1 MDILR
6 LNIEVLSD
14 GYIVLPGAVKVRQLS
29 SNSLEECITEINLV
43 GLHVGVQFLR
53 KGL

>member
-6 LNIEVLSD
+6 LNIEALSD
-14 GYIVLPGAVKVRQLS
+14 GYIVLPGAVEVRQLW
-29 SNSLEECITEINLV
+29 SNSLEECITEIILI
-43 GLHVGVQFLR
+43 GLYVGVQFLR

>member
-6 LNIEVLSD
+6 LNIEALSD
-14 GYIVLPGAVKVRQLS
+14 GYVVLPEAVEVRQLS
-29 SNSLEECITEINLV
+29 SNSLEECITEIHLV

>member
-6 LNIEVLSD
+6 LNIEALSD
-14 GYIVLPGAVKVRQLS
+14 GYIVLPGAVEVRQLS
-29 SNSLEECITEINLV
+29 SNSLEQCITEINLV

>member
-6 LNIEVLSD
+6 LNIEALSD
-14 GYIVLPGAVKVRQLS
+14 GYIVLPGSVEVRQLL
-29 SNSLEECITEINLV
+29 SNSLEECITEIIFV